1 MSKNT
6 ELYKKA
12 SEAIPG
18 EDDRNFVLRQIRN
31 GWCMGYE
38 QAEKELGWIS
48 VKDRLPEDDG
58 WYLTC
63 VRMEHLGN
71 TPQIVCPLFFW
82 KKYKRWEDA
91 DGLYNGKI
99 DHWMPIPKLPM
110 EDEK

>member
-1 MSKNT
+1 MIISSGT
-6 ELYKKA
+6 
-12 SEAIPG
+12 
-18 EDDRNFVLRQIRN
+18 
-31 GWCMGYE
+31 YE
-38 QAEKELGWIS
+38 EAEKDLGWVS

-99 DHWMPIPKLPM
+99 DYWMPISALPK
-110 EDEK
+110 EEEK

>member
-18 EDDRNFVLRQIRN
+18 EDDRKFVLRQIRN

-38 QAEKELGWIS
+38 QAEKDLGWIS
-48 VKDRLPEDDG
+48 VKDRLPEEDG
-58 WYLTC
+58 RYITC
-63 VRMEHLGN
+63 HATCGVPTMVNTSIFFEGRWVLVPEGEIDYWME
-71 TPQIVCPLFFW
+71 
-82 KKYKRWEDA
+82 
-91 DGLYNGKI
+91 
-99 DHWMPIPKLPM
+99 IPKLPM